1 MPKFKKFQCDILS
14 NFQKIENAKKCE
26 KLETF
31 GKIEKIGKIQKIEQ
45 SKIWKITTIRK
56 NRKI

>member
-1 MPKFKKFQCDILS
+1 MQET
-14 NFQKIENAKKCE
+14 QKKCE

-31 GKIEKIGKIQKIEQ
+31 GKIEKIGKIQKIVQ